1 MEAARAYME
10 CEYIHTALYCL
21 SYMSYHVNFPLLCC
35 DILPRLHDDLIKN
48 DVSTLAE
55 YVVRRSYQVHVSQGE
70 LEEIIFKR
78 LCQNSAIK
86 LKMQCGG
93 EYFPDNDI
101 QLRATRIC
109 SLTANEKEGLPVDN
123 PVIQRDFSSIDRR
136 SKVAKCSNRK
146 FTAVNVRINMALL
159 HANPALQNDT
169 KQVIRPLSERY
180 AS

>member
-21 SYMSYHVNFPLLCC
+21 SYMSYHVNFPLLYC

-109 SLTANEKEGLPVDN
+109 ALT
-123 PVIQRDFSSIDRR
+123 
-136 SKVAKCSNRK
+136 
-146 FTAVNVRINMALL
+146 VNA
-159 HANPALQNDT
+159 
-169 KQVIRPLSERY
+169 
-180 AS
+180 

>member
-1 MEAARAYME
+1 MEAARANME

-21 SYMSYHVNFPLLCC
+21 SYMSYHVNFPLLYC

-136 SKVAKCSNRK
+136 PKVVKCSNRK

-159 HANPALQNDT
+159 HANPAL
-169 KQVIRPLSERY
+169 V
-180 AS
+180 